1 MENIDLSKTEAMKPR
16 WLGPEQFGLRLE
28 ITDVRN
34 VSKDKS
40 RLDLEMTV
48 KAENGNEYRFSLW
61 GKNLVY
67 MANNYGSIIPSWKGQ
82 FIQVLPEEVNGK
94 THRRIERI

>member
-16 WLGPEQFGLRLE
+16 WLGSDQFGLKLE
-28 ITDVRN
+28 VTNVVN

-48 KAENGNEYRFSLW
+48 KAPNGNEYRFSLW

-67 MANNYGSIIPSWKGQ
+67 MANTFGSIVPSWKGQ
-82 FIQVLPEEVNGK
+82 MIRVFPEEVNGK
-94 THRRIERI
+94 THRRIERF